1 MEACTQDYRGK
12 HIWRRVHLKTISKR
26 NISQIDLC
34 SMENEPEPQKSD
46 KQSSLQRSRSL
57 IIIESDELHF
67 RGAFALIVINQ
78 SLQLSAMDDCFQMF
92 TELLEYISALTEGIG
107 EHSPLAGHCVCQRV
121 RQDEGAPG
129 LPLLLCAL

>member
-12 HIWRRVHLKTISKR
+12 HVWRRVHLKTISKR

-34 SMENEPEPQKSD
+34 SMENEPEPRQSD
-46 KQSSLQRSRSL
+46 KQNSLQRSRSL
-57 IIIESDELHF
+57 IITESDELHF

-78 SLQLSAMDDCFQMF
+78 SLQLSAMDDSFQMF

-107 EHSPLAGHCVCQRV
+107 AFSSGWALCLTKGKAG
-121 RQDEGAPG
+121 
-129 LPLLLCAL
+129 